1 MSDSSYLYSH
11 FSTMPSPRKKQL
23 QPRKRPAQARSA
35 ETVAVIL
42 AAAAHI
48 LERDGYGQYSTNAI
62 AKHAGVSIGS
72 LYQYFPGKDAITIAL
87 IQQEG
92 TRVFGAIEKASLID
106 NWQDALRAMID
117 VAARHQM
124 ARPAL
129 ARILDVEESRL
140 QPENGTAEIA
150 AILEAV
156 LKRGLSS
163 AMPIGHRTPAIDV
176 VAIVRG
182 VADMAAEQQHPG
194 LDDLRHRLD
203 CAFFGYLALACP
215 GCAELL
221 SAATQTDE
229 AHLRAAQ
236 KRPRERV
243 KVSCQ
248 RTQRRGRIPK
258 RYP

>member
-1 MSDSSYLYSH
+1 MVWVTVHISYSR

-48 LERDGYGQYSTNAI
+48 LERGGHGQYSTNAI
-62 AKHAGVSIGS
+62 ARRAGVSIGS

-92 TRVFGAIEKASLID
+92 ARVVGAIEEASRID

-129 ARILDVEESRL
+129 ARILDVEEARL
-140 QPENGTAEIA
+140 QPENGVAEIA
-150 AILEAV
+150 AILETV
-156 LKRGLSS
+156 LERGLNG
-163 AMPIGHRTPAIDV
+163 AMPMDHHTLALDI
-176 VAIVRG
+176 VAIARG
-182 VADMAAEQQHPG
+182 VADMAAEQENVSM
-194 LDDLRHRLD
+194 DNLRHRLD
-203 CAFFGYLALACP
+203 CAVFGYLAQACP
-215 GCAELL
+215 ACAGSL
-221 SAATQTDE
+221 SAAT
-229 AHLRAAQ
+229 
-236 KRPRERV
+236 
-243 KVSCQ
+243 
-248 RTQRRGRIPK
+248 
-258 RYP
+258 

>member
-1 MSDSSYLYSH
+1 VIAHISNSR
-11 FSTMPSPRKKQL
+11 FSTMPSPRRKQL

-42 AAAAHI
+42 TAAAHI
-48 LERDGYGQYSTNAI
+48 LERGGYGQYSTNAI
-62 AKHAGVSIGS
+62 AKRAGVSIGS

-92 TRVFGAIEKASLID
+92 ARVVGAIEEASLID

-129 ARILDVEESRL
+129 ARILDVEEARL

-163 AMPIGHRTPAIDV
+163 AMPMDPSTLALDI
-176 VAIVRG
+176 VAIARG
-182 VADMAAEQQHPG
+182 LADMAAEHEG
-194 LDDLRHRLD
+194 VSLENLRHRLD
-203 CAFFGYLALACP
+203 CAVFGYLARACP
-215 GCAELL
+215 ACAGSL
-221 SAATQTDE
+221 SE
-229 AHLRAAQ
+229 A
-236 KRPRERV
+236 
-243 KVSCQ
+243 S
-248 RTQRRGRIPK
+248 
-258 RYP
+258 